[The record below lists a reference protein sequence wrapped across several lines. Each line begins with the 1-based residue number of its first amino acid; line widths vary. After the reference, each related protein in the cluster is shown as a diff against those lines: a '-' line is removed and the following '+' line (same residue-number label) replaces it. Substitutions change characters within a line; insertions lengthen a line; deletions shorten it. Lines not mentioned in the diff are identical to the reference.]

1 MNTKSLVRLIKKANR
16 ESRAAQVETE
26 VIADKNVWSRSV
38 RLWVREFQEN
48 VRSDSPP
55 SFDRLFQTNQRQS

>member
-1 MNTKSLVRLIKKANR
+1 MNTKSLVKLIKKANR
-16 ESRAAQVETE
+16 ESGAAQVETD

-38 RLWVREFQEN
+38 RSWVREFQEN